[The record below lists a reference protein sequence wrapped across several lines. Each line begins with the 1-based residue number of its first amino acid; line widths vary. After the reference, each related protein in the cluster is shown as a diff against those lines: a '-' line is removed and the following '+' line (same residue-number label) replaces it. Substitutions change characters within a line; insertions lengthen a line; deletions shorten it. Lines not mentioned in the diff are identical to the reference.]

1 MEMPQ
6 GLMGE
11 LVLAARAVVESADTT
26 GCSDDLTVVSYR
38 AMERLEEALA
48 NLSSW
53 ATETLRADAATVAG
67 PAWWVQL
74 QPGDQVYWHDPD
86 EGHCSGPGR
95 IVEIRT
101 ESGCVSDPYDVI
113 VVADADRDDGTTWEV
128 YASEL
133 S

>member
-1 MEMPQ
+1 MEMPRAMMIE
-6 GLMGE
+6 LM
-11 LVLAARAVVESADTT
+11 LAARTVVDSADTT

-48 NLSSW
+48 NLSAW
-53 ATETLRADAATVAG
+53 ASEAHRADTATVAG
-67 PAWWVQL
+67 PAWWGYI
-74 QPGDQVYWHDPD
+74 QPGHLVYWHDPD
-86 EGHCSGPGR
+86 EGLCSGPVR

-101 ESGCVSDPYDVI
+101 ESGCVTRSYDV
-113 VVADADRDDGTTWEV
+113 VVVTDTDRDDGATWEV

>member
-6 GLMGE
+6 GLTGE

-53 ATETLRADAATVAG
+53 ASEAHRADTATQRR
-67 PAWWVQL
+67 PAWW
-74 QPGDQVYWHDPD
+74 W
-86 EGHCSGPGR
+86 
-95 IVEIRT
+95 
-101 ESGCVSDPYDVI
+101 
-113 VVADADRDDGTTWEV
+113 
-128 YASEL
+128 
-133 S
+133 